1 MHYEYKLKKSPT
13 GQRNTIV
20 FGQQRGTMN
29 ILMKVKSFHLEY
41 HKFKLRRIISDLYE
55 NTLVVIVILD
65 CGLQRQQ
72 NKNELLKTH
81 ATTTHTMKNKYVDRL
96 CKHNST
102 VDRKAFVVM
111 V

>member
-1 MHYEYKLKKSPT
+1 
-13 GQRNTIV
+13 
-20 FGQQRGTMN
+20 
-29 ILMKVKSFHLEY
+29 MKVKSFHLEY
-41 HKFKLRRIISDLYE
+41 YKFKLRRIISNLYE

-72 NKNELLKTH
+72 KKNELLKTH

-96 CKHNST
+96 CCGLCKHNNT